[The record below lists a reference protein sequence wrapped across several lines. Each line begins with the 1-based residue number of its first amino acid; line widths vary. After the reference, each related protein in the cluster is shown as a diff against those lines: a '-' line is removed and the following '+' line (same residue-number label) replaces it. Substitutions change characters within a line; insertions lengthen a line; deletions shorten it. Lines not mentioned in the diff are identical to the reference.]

1 MMVQLLYEDGERKPC
16 RLVNEEE
23 LMQDLNLD
31 VLFQAMSRNNS
42 FLYETVKSVILS
54 GGIDIGTIRYR
65 QEILRDC
72 MENPAVIQGIYDI
85 AAKAVIDAIRYR
97 EYTQPNYARVV
108 PVSVRVLKSV
118 GLLEILVQQAE
129 KLKDLLRSNQKYFQ
143 SKGLATFCERFHKA
157 FPEPFFPQVKENI
170 ADLNYLC
177 EGGRLILG
185 VKIGKGLKGTGYV
198 LRKLSTDAADLAN
211 RRKHPKTSRWNEI
224 VLDNYSL
231 ASSAREIEDAGL
243 IRILRLI
250 NYFNSTMMRFFETLQ
265 FEAGFYAGCVHLYL
279 TLCEMN
285 LPVSLPHPQAMGEKQ
300 LSFMGLYDLSL
311 ALSDKKKPVD
321 NDLSASGRRLIVIT
335 GANQGGK
342 STFLRSIG
350 LAQLMMQC
358 GLFVAAGSFQ
368 SGLCDKLFTHF
379 IRDEDIHMD
388 SGKLDEE
395 LTRTERI
402 VDHVTPYSLLLMNE
416 SFASTTEREGSQ
428 IARDIITAFTEA
440 GIRVL
445 FVTHLFEFAWTTYLE
460 QCDSTL
466 FLRAGRNGDGS
477 RSFIIREGEPLRTS
491 FGEDLYNSIIM
502 GAAHV

>member
-1 MMVQLLYEDGERKPC
+1 MMVQLLYEDEERKPC
-16 RLVNEEE
+16 RTKHEEE
-23 LMQDLNLD
+23 LIQDLNLN
-31 VLFQAMSRNNS
+31 VLFQAMSGSNS
-42 FLYETVKSVILS
+42 FLYETVKSVVLS
-54 GGIDIGTIRYR
+54 GGTDIGTILYR
-65 QEILRDC
+65 QKILKDC
-72 MENPAVIQGIYDI
+72 MDNPAVIQEIYDI

-118 GLLEILVQQAE
+118 GLLEILVQKAE
-129 KLKDLLRSNQKYFQ
+129 KLRDLLQSNQKCFQ
-143 SKGLATFCERFHKA
+143 SKGLISFCDRFHKA
-157 FPEPFFPQVKENI
+157 FPEPFFPQVKKNI

-185 VKIGKGLKGTGYV
+185 AKIGKGLKGTGYV
-198 LRKLSTDAADLAN
+198 LRKLSRDAADQAN
-211 RRKHPKTSRWNEI
+211 RRKHPKTPQWNEI
-224 VLDNYSL
+224 VLDNFSL

-243 IRILRLI
+243 IRILRLV
-250 NYFNSTMMRFFETLQ
+250 NHFTATMIRFFEALQ
-265 FEAGFYAGCVHLYL
+265 FEAGFYIGCVHLYL
-279 TLCEMN
+279 TICQMN
-285 LPVSLPHPQAMGEKQ
+285 LPVSFPNPQAMGEKE
-300 LSFMGLYDLSL
+300 LSFTGLYDLSL
-311 ALSDKKKPVD
+311 ALNEKKKPVE
-321 NDLSASGRRLIVIT
+321 NDLSAAGKKLIVVT

-358 GLFVAAGSFQ
+358 GLFVAADSYQ
-368 SGLCDKLFTHF
+368 SGLCDQILTHF
-379 IRDEDIHMD
+379 VREEDIRMD

-395 LTRTERI
+395 LARMERI
-402 VDHVTPYSLLLMNE
+402 VDHITPYSLLLMNE

-445 FVTHLFEFAWTTYLE
+445 FVTHLFEFAWAAYLD
-460 QCDSTL
+460 QCESSL
-466 FLRAGRNGDGS
+466 FLRAGRNKDGS